1 MVATWCFCPEV
12 IPVDRMLAERII
24 VDPHI
29 LLGKPVIAGTRIPV
43 YLILN
48 LLAAGYTVERVIEA
62 YPGLTP
68 EDVRAALEYAEQRLR
83 YEEVH
88 TLEPVETDS

>member
-1 MVATWCFCPEV
+1 MGSRIEVRPEV
-12 IPVDRMLAERII
+12 
-24 VDPHI
+24 

-48 LLAAGYTVERVIEA
+48 LLASGYDFARILEA
-62 YPGLTP
+62 YPHLE
-68 EDVRAALEYAEQRLR
+68 EDDIRAALDYAERRMR

-88 TLEPVETDS
+88 VLKPAETSA

>member
-1 MVATWCFCPEV
+1 MPGRIEVNPE
-12 IPVDRMLAERII
+12 
-24 VDPHI
+24 I

-48 LLAAGYTVERVIEA
+48 LLASGYDYDRIIEA
-62 YPGLTP
+62 YPCLTK
-68 EDVRAALEYAEQRLR
+68 EDIAAALSYAEQRMR

-88 TLEPVETDS
+88 TLEPPEATAS

>member
-1 MVATWCFCPEV
+1 MRSRIEV
-12 IPVDRMLAERII
+12 NPN
-24 VDPHI
+24 I

-48 LLAAGYTVERVIEA
+48 LLASGYDFKRIVEA
-62 YPGLTP
+62 YPGLT
-68 EDVRAALEYAEQRLR
+68 EDDVRAALDYAEQRMR

-88 TLEPVETDS
+88 ILVPAGVPAS